1 MAEVVRRHRV
11 TVGHE
16 RDVAAGG
23 LPPALDHGRYPL
35 REVAVPL
42 VVLVPHSGPHQVDS
56 VEGVGGVYAPRAVGV
71 VVAGLV
77 ELLGEVRGVARLAE
91 VDQSLAEA
99 GFGKRRV
106 AEVRVDY
113 VGRCQ
118 HPPGLEAQSI

>member
-1 MAEVVRRHRV
+1 MSLGLCPGLVAGLVVSVVPTVLEVAEVVRRHRV

-35 REVAVPL
+35 REVAVPQ

-77 ELLGEVRGVARLAE
+77 ELLGEVR
-91 VDQSLAEA
+91 
-99 GFGKRRV
+99 
-106 AEVRVDY
+106 
-113 VGRCQ
+113 
-118 HPPGLEAQSI
+118 